1 MTRQEFTKL
10 INQLISEMIEAGDE
24 PVIDYAL
31 RSAAEQKRL
40 FDLKASLCDGYKIL
54 SRHNQ
59 GLAVD
64 IYLTKDGKVQFAWE
78 FSKSIFWHNRWKEL
92 TGAEIWLEWDAPH
105 FSSDGK

>member
-10 INQLISEMIEAGDE
+10 INQLIREMVDAGDQ
-24 PVIDYAL
+24 PILDYAL
-31 RSAAEQKRL
+31 RSSEEQKRL
-40 FDLKASLCDGYKIL
+40 FDLKASLCDGYKIQ

-64 IYLTKDGKVQFAWE
+64 IYLTENGKVQYAWE
-78 FSKSIFWHNRWKEL
+78 FDKAIKWHNRWKEL
-92 TGAEIWLEWDAPH
+92 TGADAWLDWDAPH